1 MLIPKKN
8 LIINDLHIPFQDKVA
23 VELVLD
29 FTAKKKPH
37 RVIIDG
43 DGIDFYE
50 LSRFDK
56 NPNRKTNLQWEI
68 DEMRG
73 FLIRLRNI
81 LPKAEIVYIEG
92 NHEARLRKYLWRK
105 GAEIASLRCLDFKEL
120 LGLKSLNINYYEE
133 GYWLGK
139 LYIYHG
145 TLIRK
150 DSGAT
155 AKAEFMKNGCSG
167 ISGHCHRDGKF
178 GVRNQG
184 GLFGWW
190 ENGCLCDL
198 NPEYIEGI
206 ANWVQGFTMVTQVKG
221 KEFVWPIAI
230 INGTCAFGGHIY
242 KLKELK

>member
-1 MLIPKKN
+1 MPKKT

-23 VELVLD
+23 IELVLD
-29 FTAKKKPH
+29 FIRKKKLC
-37 RVIIDG
+37 RIILNG
-43 DGIDFYE
+43 DIADCYE
-50 LSRFDK
+50 ISRFDK
-56 NPNRKTNLQWEI
+56 NPIRTTNLQWEL
-68 DEMRG
+68 DEVRA
-73 FLIRLRNI
+73 FLINLRD
-81 LPKAEIVYIEG
+81 LCPKAEIVYIQG
-92 NHEARLRKYLWRK
+92 NHEARLRKYLWNK
-105 GAEIASLRCLDFKEL
+105 GKEVASLRCLDFKEL
-120 LGLKSLNINYYEE
+120 LGLASLRIDYYEE

-155 AKAEFMKNGCSG
+155 AKAEFVKNGCSG

-184 GLFGWW
+184 GFFGWW

-198 NPEYIEGI
+198 NPEYVEGV
-206 ANWVQGFTMVTQVKG
+206 ANWIQGFTMVTQIKG

-230 INGTCAFGGHIY
+230 INGTCAFGGRIH
-242 KLKELK
+242 KLKG